1 MFEDVTKK
9 LDEFEKWQRAAALT
23 VFAQHKPRIFEK
35 GLASDGSKIG
45 SYEDGAYKDKRQK
58 RGRETSFVNLE
69 MTGSMKKDYQPTKS
83 GIVGYG
89 FSNTTESA
97 KADYNEDRYEKAI
110 FALTEQERELYTRTL
125 DNFIFG
131 Q

>member
-35 GLASDGSKIG
+35 GIAADGSKIG
-45 SYEDGAYKDKRQK
+45 SYEDGVYKDKRAK

-89 FSNTTESA
+89 FSNTTEAA

-131 Q
+131 K